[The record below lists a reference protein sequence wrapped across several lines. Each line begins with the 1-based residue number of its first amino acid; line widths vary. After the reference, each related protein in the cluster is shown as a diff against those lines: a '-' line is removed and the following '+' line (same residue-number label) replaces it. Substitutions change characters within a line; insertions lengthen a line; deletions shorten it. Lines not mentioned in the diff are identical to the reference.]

1 MLATLALGSARPR
14 PPRLLTNRVCPP
26 INPLAMIV
34 IQNTVISDD
43 VASNFFVCNL
53 DACKGACCVAQSI
66 YEDKMNQRLSYDD
79 FAILYRTNAQSR
91 AMEES
96 LRKLNV
102 RYKIVGGLSFYQR
115 KEIKDLVAYL
125 RLTVNPNDE
134 QALRRVINYP
144 KRGIGD
150 TTISKLINVA
160 EESNHT
166 LWEVVS
172 NADQFLPAR
181 VSNPVVGFAEK
192 IKSYTVVSAKED
204 AFEAAKFIA
213 KNSGMIEELYADKSI
228 EGLSRYENIQ
238 ELLNG
243 VKEYVDDP
251 EREDKSLESFL
262 QDIALVTDSDLK
274 DAAQEGEA
282 VTMMTIHS
290 AKGLEFRNVYI
301 VGLEENLF
309 PSQMMITSRA
319 DLEEER
325 RLFYVAI
332 TRAEK
337 KLTLSY
343 ATSRYQ
349 WGNLRSCE
357 KSRFLD
363 EIDPQFLNVK
373 FTAGP
378 AEREQPFQH
387 VFERRS
393 NLVAA
398 PPRKTVAT
406 KYVAP
411 ADFKPSDTTNL
422 QAGQRVEH
430 PKFGFGQVTTIEKQ
444 QGTIKAI
451 IQFEEVG
458 EKTLLLSFA
467 KLRVL

>member
-1 MLATLALGSARPR
+1 M
-14 PPRLLTNRVCPP
+14 
-26 INPLAMIV
+26 
-34 IQNTVISDD
+34 
-43 VASNFFVCNL
+43 
-53 DACKGACCVAQSI
+53 
-66 YEDKMNQRLSYDD
+66 
-79 FAILYRTNAQSR
+79 
-91 AMEES
+91 
-96 LRKLNV
+96 
-102 RYKIVGGLSFYQR
+102 
-115 KEIKDLVAYL
+115 
-125 RLTVNPNDE
+125 
-134 QALRRVINYP
+134 
-144 KRGIGD
+144 
-150 TTISKLINVA
+150 
-160 EESNHT
+160 
-166 LWEVVS
+166 
-172 NADQFLPAR
+172 
-181 VSNPVVGFAEK
+181 VGFAEK
-192 IKSYTVVSAKED
+192 IKSYIVIAAKED

-213 KNSGMIEELYADKSI
+213 KNSGILEELYADKSI

-243 VKEYVDDP
+243 IKEYVDDP
-251 EREDKSLESFL
+251 EREDKSLGAFL

-282 VTMMTIHS
+282 VTLMTIHS

-301 VGLEENLF
+301 VGMEENLF

-363 EIDPQFLNVK
+363 EIDPQYVNFK
-373 FTAGP
+373 FAAGP
-378 AEREQPFQH
+378 SLGTGESPFQH

-393 NLVAA
+393 NLIPT
-398 PPRKTVAT
+398 PPRKVVAT

-411 ADFKPSDTTNL
+411 TDFAPSDTSKL
-422 QAGQRVEH
+422 QTGQRVEH
-430 PKFGFGQVTTIEKQ
+430 AKFGFGVVNALETQ
-444 QGTIKAI
+444 QGTTKAT

-458 EKTLLLSFA
+458 EKVLLLSFA
-467 KLRVL
+467 KLRVH